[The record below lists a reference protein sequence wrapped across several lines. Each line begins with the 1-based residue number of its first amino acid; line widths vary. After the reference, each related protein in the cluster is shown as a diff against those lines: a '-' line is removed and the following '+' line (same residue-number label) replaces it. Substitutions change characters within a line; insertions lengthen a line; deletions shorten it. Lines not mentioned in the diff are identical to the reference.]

1 MPQQLP
7 ESRGTR
13 NFQSG
18 ISCLDIRASCL
29 SVNLQITLFIDSIK
43 INEHKIVVFVCQN
56 YITWYSVLCIIIY
69 NFQNVHIHAIFL
81 MVFNFVERNY
91 CHVAIYLLNVIKVV
105 KWDSFSIQDFHKTR
119 SMHCLCAVYWIPL
132 TKCKPPPQK
141 KDIIHNNS
149 YIYSPANFY
158 PTNY

>member
-43 INEHKIVVFVCQN
+43 INEHKVVVFVCQN
-56 YITWYSVLCIIIY
+56 YITRYSVLCIIIY

-81 MVFNFVERNY
+81 M
-91 CHVAIYLLNVIKVV
+91 ILLKE
-105 KWDSFSIQDFHKTR
+105 
-119 SMHCLCAVYWIPL
+119 
-132 TKCKPPPQK
+132 
-141 KDIIHNNS
+141 IIVTWQ
-149 YIYSPANFY
+149 YIY
-158 PTNY
+158 